1 MVSESYFD
9 DLKEQKYMGKRMTA
23 AALVTQLM
31 SWRQGWMTVVPT
43 ANRVGEFGQG
53 PMIS

>member
-31 SWRQGWMTVVPT
+31 SWRQGWMTVYPLQTELGSLV
-43 ANRVGEFGQG
+43 RDL
-53 PMIS
+53 